1 MDIAVVGAVRLVAK
15 FMKFG
20 GWKMLVQY
28 ASIIDEHNVVR
39 TSAGV
44 FWYGSMGTFTVTGEN
59 TEKFLNYV
67 ALGNMSGLPG
77 KKARYSI
84 LLNERYKRRYYIL

>member
-1 MDIAVVGAVRLVAK
+1 
-15 FMKFG
+15 
-20 GWKMLVQY
+20 
-28 ASIIDEHNVVR
+28 
-39 TSAGV
+39 
-44 FWYGSMGTFTVTGEN
+44 MGTFTVTGEN